1 MRRIV
6 TYAIVGVA
14 LAACAFLLFG
24 CAAPSSQVH
33 CLPLPTYSPSE
44 QVQLA
49 VELTPIPER
58 TMVRR
63 ALEDYERMRDADRAC
78 MGAKP

>member
-1 MRRIV
+1 MRQLV

-14 LAACAFLLFG
+14 LAMSAFLLFG

-33 CLPLPTYSPSE
+33 CLPLTTYSPTE
-44 QVQLA
+44 QVRLA
-49 VELTPIPER
+49 AELSTLPR
-58 TMVRR
+58 DAALRR
-63 ALEDYERMRDADRAC
+63 AVDDYERMRDADRAC